1 MRCKKARILASAAI
15 DGELSEREKRLL
27 EQHFAECPACRE
39 EHTTLVA
46 LRKTMALWEDK
57 EPSPW
62 LAENFAHKLER
73 FMAGQECPA
82 TRKPH
87 WAIGVATA
95 GLVATLL
102 AFGFFLTSRPEPPS
116 EPLSHPDKRPA
127 IVQATKTPAKPETAN
142 SLKGQNHAAT
152 KSHPVQATVL
162 NTREGKQHKP
172 KVAQTIIAKR
182 SPHPTLAE
190 GLQSKAADKIAEE
203 KPSEAEILHSIVAAQ
218 KSHEEASV
226 VVASNLGVTGMTMN
240 ETLEILRGTLQK
252 TADILAER
260 TNSENINTAI
270 EEGGTL

>member
-27 EQHFAECPACRE
+27 EQHFAECSACRE

-46 LRKTMALWEDK
+46 LRETMALWEDE

-62 LAENFAHKLER
+62 LAENFAYKLEK
-73 FMAGQECPA
+73 FLAEQERPA
-82 TRKPH
+82 THKPR
-87 WAIGVATA
+87 WAVGAATA

-102 AFGFFLTSRPEPPS
+102 AFGFFLTNRPEPPS
-116 EPLSHPDKRPA
+116 LPNKRPA
-127 IVQATKTPAKPETAN
+127 IVQATKTPTKLETAN
-142 SLKGQNHAAT
+142 SVKGQNHTAT
-152 KSHPVQATVL
+152 KSRPVQATAQ
-162 NTREGKQHKP
+162 NTREGKHHKP
-172 KVAQTIIAKR
+172 KVAQTFIAKR

-190 GLQSKAADKIAEE
+190 GLQNKTADKIVEE
-203 KPSEAEILHSIVAAQ
+203 NPSEAEILHSIVAAQ

-260 TNSENINTAI
+260 TNSENIHTAV